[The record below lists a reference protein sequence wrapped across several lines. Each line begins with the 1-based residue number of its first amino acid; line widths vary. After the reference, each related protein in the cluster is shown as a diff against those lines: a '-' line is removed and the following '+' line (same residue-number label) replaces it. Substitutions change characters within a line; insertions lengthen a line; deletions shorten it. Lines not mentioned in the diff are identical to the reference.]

1 MGRSPYTDIRQLT
14 LIYCYLLI
22 IDIKKTMSEFKE
34 TIEIS
39 AAQEHVW
46 EVLADIGAICEWNP
60 GVKDSKQTSPGDVSV
75 GATRHCDLGGRNYL
89 DEEVVEFAPDSHIT
103 IRITD
108 TNLPF
113 KSADIRF
120 SLVSAGA
127 NTLVTVSPDYQLKY
141 GLIGRILDTLVV
153 RSQYRK
159 GMQGLLQG
167 LKARV
172 ESNGAS

>member
-1 MGRSPYTDIRQLT
+1 
-14 LIYCYLLI
+14 
-22 IDIKKTMSEFKE
+22 MSEFKE

-46 EVLADIGAICEWNP
+46 EVLADIGTICEWNP

-141 GLIGRILDTLVV
+141 GLVGRILDTLVV

-172 ESNGAS
+172 ETNGAT